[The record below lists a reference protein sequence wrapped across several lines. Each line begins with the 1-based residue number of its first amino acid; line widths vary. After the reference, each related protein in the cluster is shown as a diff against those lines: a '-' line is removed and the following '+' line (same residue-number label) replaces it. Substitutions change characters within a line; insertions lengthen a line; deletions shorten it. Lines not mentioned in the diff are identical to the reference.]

1 MKPEKYIHKCIKNAF
16 LARLVKIYVVKKKS
30 KCLKMSK
37 NGQKNAFLARLIKIY
52 VVKKKSKSS
61 QKTDF
66 SPVFLAFFGVNGE
79 KVLLHSY
86 VLKVS

>member
-1 MKPEKYIHKCIKNAF
+1 
-16 LARLVKIYVVKKKS
+16 
-30 KCLKMSK
+30 MSQ

-52 VVKKKSKSS
+52 VVKKFSKSS

-66 SPVFLAFFGVNGE
+66 SPFFWAFFGVNGE

-86 VLKVS
+86 VLKVTKFPRKHGVLARLVC